1 MFDIGDN
8 IVYGSNGVCTI
19 MNVGPLS
26 FGGVS
31 QDRLYYTL
39 KPRYIKRSEIFS
51 PTENNTMVM
60 RKVMTKTEADDFV
73 KTIPEV
79 QPLEIVDDKRRDQ
92 EYKQAVMTCDPGT
105 VVSLMKT
112 IRIRMDERIA
122 EGKKVTAFDSKYYH
136 IAEDSLYGELAISLE
151 IEKDEVKDYIV
162 DMIGET
168 VSF

>member
-19 MNVGPLS
+19 MNVGPLN

-60 RKVMTKTEADDFV
+60 RKVMT
-73 KTIPEV
+73 
-79 QPLEIVDDKRRDQ
+79 
-92 EYKQAVMTCDPGT
+92 
-105 VVSLMKT
+105 
-112 IRIRMDERIA
+112 RILS
-122 EGKKVTAFDSKYYH
+122 G
-136 IAEDSLYGELAISLE
+136 AI
-151 IEKDEVKDYIV
+151 
-162 DMIGET
+162 
-168 VSF
+168 